1 MKKKERR
8 HYTFAVQRS
17 YSYETHDKDGNV
29 TSSITESEWR
39 EKVVNEI
46 HDIFF
51 NEELRSIFYI
61 FHDSDIIEGE
71 GLPKGLHVHM
81 VAYFK
86 DNHTHT
92 AAVKI
97 FLASSLKN
105 CEPCKS
111 YHDAC
116 RYLIH
121 VSESALNEQKTLY
134 DALEVHGWKY
144 DEDGMEVPIT
154 LEDFKKA
161 MVNRGTRKDKKD
173 QKKVKD
179 FYATQI
185 MHGYMMPLDV
195 SEIYESDNENV
206 GFGASDFLVDYPMY
220 ERALAFWLMSVKRF
234 YEKNPCSRTLIYIE
248 GSSGTG
254 KTQLCDALASEF
266 ADCHG
271 IHNVSAKGAGK
282 TFDFA
287 GNYQGERVSLFGEAS
302 AAFSAKEFCNIFEP
316 GRCVFVNSRNNDK
329 PYFAN
334 YVIFASAVTL
344 EDFIYSMWIKYAE
357 ENSQLSQDVRKALK
371 KSSCSE
377 KDWYEAYKKCPNL
390 ISDDMFWQIRRRI
403 PIKVSLI
410 DGYAHISYLCYD
422 CYTDDS
428 FLFSSGKYP
437 YKISSAVPYNVS
449 NKNRKTVEKQIKNL
463 VKAIIEAID
472 SYYKYNG
479 FTHPDEYRQPFS
491 ER

>member
-1 MKKKERR
+1 MKNKENRYR
-8 HYTFAVQRS
+8 NFAVQRS

-29 TSSITESEWR
+29 TSDITEIEWR
-39 EKVVNEI
+39 EKVVNEL
-46 HDIFF
+46 HDIFS
-51 NEELRSIFYI
+51 NNNMCSIFYI

-71 GLPKGLHVHM
+71 GLPKGLHVHI
-81 VAYFK
+81 VASFK

-111 YHDAC
+111 YCDAC

-121 VSESALNEQKTLY
+121 VSESALNEQKTIY
-134 DALEVHGWKY
+134 DAKEVHGWKY
-144 DEDGMEVPIT
+144 DEDGIEVPTT

-179 FYATQI
+179 SYTARI
-185 MHGYMMPLDV
+185 MHGDMLPLDV
-195 SEIYESDNENV
+195 SPVYEDDSENV
-206 GFGASDFLVDYPMY
+206 GFGASDFLLDLPMY
-220 ERALAFWLMSVKRF
+220 DRAYDFWLQYVKRF

-254 KTQLCDALASEF
+254 KTNLSDALALHF

-271 IHNVSAKGAGK
+271 IHSVGAKGRGK

-287 GNYQGERVSLFGEAS
+287 GNYRGERVSLFGEAS

-316 GRCVFVNSRNNDK
+316 GRCVVVNSRNFDK

-334 YVIFASAVTL
+334 YAIFASAVTL

-357 ENSQLSQDVRKALK
+357 ENSQLSQEARKTLK
-371 KSSCSE
+371 KSSSSE

-403 PIKVSLI
+403 PIKISLI

-422 CYTDDS
+422 HYTDDS
-428 FLFSSGKYP
+428 FLFSSAGYP
-437 YKISSAVPYNVS
+437 YKISSAVPYNV
-449 NKNRKTVEKQIKNL
+449 KNRRTIEKQTAELIKA
-463 VKAIIEAID
+463 VVEAID
-472 SYYKYNG
+472 RYYEYNG
-479 FTHPDEYRQPFS
+479 FKHPNEYKQPFS